1 MNLILHFIVVST
13 KYSGKCSTYIFL
25 RIANVLR
32 ICELSLLIRGRAK
45 PGSLLIRTIPKTFAL
60 VCKRCLSSF
69 YCFTRI
75 YPYAQTPSV
84 KRQIFLISIIRSMIP
99 LCVIHCVRKQRARQV
114 SRENYTSLQDRREW
128 LSYSDFERDRKF
140 CNGSVSSF
148 NYEDL
153 STVELSYRNCL
164 TMSAQLARSL
174 WWKKTRFL

>member
-1 MNLILHFIVVST
+1 MNLILCFIVVST
-13 KYSGKCSTYIFL
+13 KYSGKSSTYIFL

-32 ICELSLLIRGRAK
+32 ICKLSLLIRGRAK

-99 LCVIHCVRKQRARQV
+99 GCDSLCKKATGKASFTRK
-114 SRENYTSLQDRREW
+114 LH
-128 LSYSDFERDRKF
+128 K
-140 CNGSVSSF
+140 
-148 NYEDL
+148 
-153 STVELSYRNCL
+153 
-164 TMSAQLARSL
+164 LARL
-174 WWKKTRFL
+174 TRMIIL